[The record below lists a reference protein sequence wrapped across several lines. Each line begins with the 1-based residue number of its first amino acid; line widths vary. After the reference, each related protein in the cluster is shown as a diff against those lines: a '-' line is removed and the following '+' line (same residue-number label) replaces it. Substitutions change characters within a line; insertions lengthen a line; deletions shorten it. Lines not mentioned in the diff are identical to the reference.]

1 MLKIKN
7 LTKRY
12 GEKIAVNNIS
22 LEVESGQITAFIGH
36 NGAGKTTTL
45 KAIAGILDFD
55 EGEIFVDGK
64 NVKTQPL
71 EAKNVIGYL
80 PDNPD
85 LYDNLKA
92 IDYLNFIAD
101 VFKVDKSTREQR
113 IKTYGERLKIYG
125 DLGAPI
131 GTYSHGM
138 KQKLAILGLLVH
150 KPKLYLFD
158 EPFVGLDP
166 LTSHELKLVMQEE
179 CKNGSAFFYSTHVL
193 EVAEKLCTNVVIIK
207 DGKIVGQGE
216 MEKVT
221 KDESLENVFLELE
234 KTDEKHN

>member
-7 LTKRY
+7 LTKTY
-12 GEKIAVNNIS
+12 GQKIAVDDIS
-22 LEVESGQITAFIGH
+22 LEVKSGQITAFIGH

-55 EGEIFVDGK
+55 KGEIFVDGK
-64 NVKTQPL
+64 NIKTQPI
-71 EAKNVIGYL
+71 EAKKVIGYL

-85 LYDNLKA
+85 LYDVLKG

-101 VFKVDKSTREQR
+101 TYKIDKITREER
-113 IKTYGERLKIYG
+113 IKTYGNRLKIYN
-125 DLGAPI
+125 DLGSQI
-131 GTYSHGM
+131 STYSHGM
-138 KQKLAILGLLVH
+138 KQKLAILSLLLH

-166 LTSHELKLVMQEE
+166 ITAHEFKEIMKEE
-179 CKNGSAFFYSTHVL
+179 CANGSAIFYSTHVL

-207 DGKIVGQGE
+207 DGKIVGQGTMDE
-216 MEKVT
+216 VIG
-221 KDESLENVFLELE
+221 DESLENVFLELE
-234 KTDEKHN
+234 KNQWT